1 VDDMQTPY
9 VHPQEN
15 GNRTG
20 VRWARIT
27 TPDGTGLQVTGRPA
41 VELTVR
47 RWTSADLAAARHP
60 YELRPSGRVHI
71 NLDLAQNGLGSAA
84 CGPGVLPQYRLAADR
99 AYSFTVE
106 IGAVTDGPAP
116 ATPR

>member
-1 VDDMQTPY
+1 VDEMQTPY

-27 TPDGTGLQVTGRPA
+27 APDGTGLEIGGRPTF
-41 VELTVR
+41 ELAVR

-60 YELRPSGRVHI
+60 YELKPSDRVHL
-71 NLDLAQNGLGSAA
+71 NVDLGQNGLGSAS
-84 CGPGVLPQYRLAADR
+84 CGPGVLPQYQLAADR
-99 AYSFTVE
+99 AYTFEVE
-106 IGAVTDGPAP
+106 FRRLGPNP
-116 ATPR
+116 PPSGR